1 VVIIAEREVT
11 VSSSDNRSKK
21 SIGSI
26 DKEKIMSKTF
36 TNMKKIDKIE
46 SVYKMSS
53 NRNPLIK
60 KVSPQKQKDA
70 ASINTEDFKQ

>member
-1 VVIIAEREVT
+1 
-11 VSSSDNRSKK
+11 
-21 SIGSI
+21 
-26 DKEKIMSKTF
+26 MSKTF